1 MRLPLLCAEYIT
13 ASYRILSVHTTVNLK
28 RSTSPKSD
36 VLYLDSPPLEIAVTH
51 WLQQL

>member
-13 ASYRILSVHTTVNLK
+13 ASYLILGVHTTVNPE

-36 VLYLDSPPLEIAVTH
+36 VLYLNFPPLKTAGTH